1 MTNKVTVYVPT
12 SKDVVIKGFTNAAYQ
27 QRITLDTEGIGRT
40 MLRGSG
46 EKNTP
51 IGTVHFTTPADG
63 GPDGKITIEVT
74 VDYSPDGGKT
84 WRPSDVYTDTCTIQA
99 FNLIMI
105 VSEDMVDQDYND
117 AICMISWPGRQ
128 QGNEA
133 QAAHDR

>member
-40 MLRGSG
+40 VLRGSG

-63 GPDGKITIEVT
+63 GPL
-74 VDYSPDGGKT
+74 P
-84 WRPSDVYTDTCTIQA
+84 
-99 FNLIMI
+99 
-105 VSEDMVDQDYND
+105 
-117 AICMISWPGRQ
+117 
-128 QGNEA
+128 
-133 QAAHDR
+133 QAARSAPASIAPIELRTIAKFMIDCTRRR